1 MRAANAA
8 AGSDMIT
15 IPNGTYTLTIAG
27 GSEDLA
33 ATGDLDITGA
43 VAVVGGGSATTIVQA
58 GTSTGTGIDKVFSVN
73 PSLGASFATS
83 FSNLTMR
90 FGNNTTDGFGGAM
103 DWDAGPSGGT
113 ITIDNVVVTNNT
125 LNSGG
130 LGGGGLLFS
139 SAVNQGGGSAT
150 ITNSTISNNIA
161 TAAAGPTTAI
171 GGGIQ
176 VGNTP
181 FSMTN
186 VMVTG
191 NTSKNNGGGLFIDPV
206 SSAGAGSSTF
216 TNTTFTGNT
225 TTVANTD
232 GGGIRTQRGLVFNG
246 TTVISN
252 NTATRFGG
260 GISMD
265 VINTSVNLNEATMVG
280 NSAGTTGG
288 AIEVGSITTGNVLN
302 LAFSRVVGNT
312 GGGFTG
318 VATRGG
324 TANMKNNW
332 WGCNGGPSA
341 APCNTAGTSGGGS
354 VDFTPWL
361 RFTHTAS
368 PAAIALGQ
376 TSTLTA
382 SFLTNSA
389 GTAIAA
395 SDLDA
400 LIGVPIA
407 FGNAVRGAISGAQ
420 ATIQSN
426 GTATA
431 TFTGTSLGAGS
442 ADATVDSGT
451 ATASLTISKANT
463 TTTITSDNPD
473 PSVVG
478 QTITVAYTVAPQF
491 SGTPTGT
498 VTVSDGVNSC
508 MATVAAGQCNLALT
522 TAGAR
527 TLTATYA
534 GDANFNG
541 SASAGASHQV
551 NQANTTT
558 TITAESADPTNEG
571 ETFTVFYAVAVT
583 APGAGTPAG
592 TVTVGDGVNSCM
604 GTVAAGQCS
613 LALTTA
619 GNRTL
624 TATYAGNA
632 SFNGSLSAGEPHT
645 VIALVVNTTTAITS
659 DSPDP
664 SLVGQ
669 NVTVSYTVMPQ
680 SGSGTPTGNV
690 TVSDGVDSCMATVA
704 AGQCTLAM
712 TTVGARTLT
721 ATYAGNANFNGSMSA
736 GEPHTV
742 NQAPAITSANST
754 TFVVGSNGSFT
765 VTATGSPT
773 PTLSVSGMLPSGVTF
788 TPATGVL
795 SGTPATGTGGTV
807 LRLVFTASNGAG
819 S

>member
-1 MRAANAA
+1 
-8 AGSDMIT
+8 
-15 IPNGTYTLTIAG
+15 
-27 GSEDLA
+27 
-33 ATGDLDITGA
+33 
-43 VAVVGGGSATTIVQA
+43 
-58 GTSTGTGIDKVFSVN
+58 
-73 PSLGASFATS
+73 
-83 FSNLTMR
+83 
-90 FGNNTTDGFGGAM
+90 
-103 DWDAGPSGGT
+103 
-113 ITIDNVVVTNNT
+113 
-125 LNSGG
+125 
-130 LGGGGLLFS
+130 
-139 SAVNQGGGSAT
+139 
-150 ITNSTISNNIA
+150 
-161 TAAAGPTTAI
+161 
-171 GGGIQ
+171 
-176 VGNTP
+176 
-181 FSMTN
+181 MTN

-206 SSAGAGSSTF
+206 SGSSAGSSTF

-225 TTVANTD
+225 TTAANTD

-246 TTVISN
+246 TTIISN

-451 ATASLTISKANT
+451 ATASLTINKANT

-534 GDANFNG
+534 GDTNFNGSASAGASHQVNKANTTTTITAESADPTNEGEMFTVFYAVAVTAPGAGTASGNVTVSDGVNSCMGTAAAGQCSLALSTPGNRTLTATYAGNANFNG
-541 SASAGASHQV
+541 SVSAGEPHTVIALVVNTTTTITGDSPDPSVVGQNVTVTYTVAPQSGSGTPTGNVTVSDGVNSCMGTVAAGQCTLALTTVGARTLTATYAGNTNFNGSTSAGASHQV

-583 APGAGTPAG
+583 APGAGTPSG
-592 TVTVGDGVNSCM
+592 NVTVSDGVNSCM
-604 GTVAAGQCS
+604 GTAAAGQCT
-613 LALTTA
+613 LALTTP

-632 SFNGSLSAGEPHT
+632 SFNSSVSAGEPHT
-645 VIALVVNTTTAITS
+645 VIALVVNTTTTITG

-664 SLVGQ
+664 SVVGQ
-669 NVTVSYTVMPQ
+669 NVTVTYTVVAQ
-680 SGSGTPTGNV
+680 SGSNMPAGNV
-690 TVSDGVDSCMATVA
+690 TVSDGVNSCMGTVA
-704 AGQCTLAM
+704 AGQCTLAL
-712 TTVGARTLT
+712 TTLGARTLT
-721 ATYAGNANFNGSMSA
+721 ATYAGNANFNGSTSA
-736 GEPHTV
+736 GEPHQV
-742 NQAPAITSANST
+742 NQANTTTPITAESAD
-754 TFVVGSNGSFT
+754 
-765 VTATGSPT
+765 P
-773 PTLSVSGMLPSGVTF
+773 
-788 TPATGVL
+788 
-795 SGTPATGTGGTV
+795 TGGRDHSPSST
-807 LRLVFTASNGAG
+807 RSQ
-819 S
+819 